1 MITNEKERWVYI
13 REVYNLQL
21 ASGPYDF
28 GYGIK
33 LCLLDKEL
41 AQLIDNSLWN
51 FRGRS
56 KEYPSWVIEAEPKS
70 QADLIDGDPSRGLR
84 IIPEAMLVVVNP
96 KIKFGPS
103 IHLNMKEGKQETGAM
118 VYDRL
123 VTFFPNVSP
132 NEFIVDD
139 LILREVNRLSNNFIK
154 YIGDRPSIILDRFVR
169 ACLDIHADDAII
181 DLCIALEASYL
192 GRGENKTDNIAS
204 RGAAF
209 LGNNYQERDKIF
221 ADLATLYWMRN
232 KIVHDCVINP
242 TACLKD
248 NNNKNIYQLRDAGQS
263 HLAHALIKMF
273 NNDHLATKSKE
284 DFINELKQ
292 LVKQLNHEFHAFQSK
307 WKYPI
312 LKT

>member
-1 MITNEKERWVYI
+1 MITNETERWVYI

-28 GYGIK
+28 GYGIR
-33 LCLLDKEL
+33 LCLLNKEL
-41 AQLIDNSLWN
+41 AQLIDNSLWH
-51 FRGRS
+51 FRGRW
-56 KEYPSWVIEAEPKS
+56 KEYPSWVIEAEQKS

-84 IIPEAMLVVVNP
+84 IIPEAMLVIVNP
-96 KIKFGPS
+96 KIKFGPA
-103 IHLNMKEGKQETGAM
+103 IHLNIKKDKQEIGAIG
-118 VYDRL
+118 YDRL
-123 VTFFPNVSP
+123 VTLLPNVKP
-132 NEFIVDD
+132 DEFIIDD
-139 LILREVNRLSNNFIK
+139 IILRKVNRLSNNFIK
-154 YIGDRPSIILDRFVR
+154 YMGNRPSIILDRFVR

-192 GRGENKTDNIAS
+192 SGGENKTDNIAS

-209 LGNNYQERDKIF
+209 LGDNHQERENIF
-221 ADLATLYWMRN
+221 ADLATLYWIRN

-242 TACLKD
+242 TACL
-248 NNNKNIYQLRDAGQS
+248 NNKKEKNIYQLRDAGQS
-263 HLAHALIKMF
+263 HLARALIKIF

-292 LVKQLNHEFHAFQSK
+292 LVKQLNYEFHAFKSK